1 MNYIPELSSI
11 DLRRSPID
19 SNSRPPIGSLIAMLR
34 SPRAHVYSQFLE
46 CKYDHWGR
54 KQTQNTSFPRGNEA
68 IAAAGFSEWLQYFLD
83 EKTQDFN
90 CYHPV
95 NMQTRYFA
103 ADRSDVNFNA
113 HHVKSERA
121 RRPNLEQAKWRLK
134 HMFFVG
140 LVEHFKE
147 SMCVLEFLAT
157 HELPARCTCEQ
168 LRSYPHRHKI
178 THNVPQHD
186 YRRDILDADVRRI
199 DELTSLDKEL
209 YRYGVCHFVS
219 LNKLVHRYTARWVVC
234 PAKIR
239 KLRENN
245 QCNPVPESSMHE
257 KSKNYELK
265 I

>member
-1 MNYIPELSSI
+1 
-11 DLRRSPID
+11 
-19 SNSRPPIGSLIAMLR
+19 
-34 SPRAHVYSQFLE
+34 
-46 CKYDHWGR
+46 
-54 KQTQNTSFPRGNEA
+54 
-68 IAAAGFSEWLQYFLD
+68 
-83 EKTQDFN
+83 
-90 CYHPV
+90 
-95 NMQTRYFA
+95 
-103 ADRSDVNFNA
+103 
-113 HHVKSERA
+113 
-121 RRPNLEQAKWRLK
+121 
-134 HMFFVG
+134 
-140 LVEHFKE
+140 
-147 SMCVLEFLAT
+147 MCVLEFLAT

-257 KSKNYELK
+257 KSMNYELK